1 MIVNVYL
8 LESKKHFLCNELRDL
23 SIMKNL
29 YIYYI
34 IAVSAGILFAL
45 YFYNTQI
52 NRPTFA
58 LEVDPTRDTTDIS
71 GVMYRIRLTNIG
83 LNELTGIVV
92 DLGGTDIQNLTS
104 LGSGQSYFFYPKPD
118 TVVNKVKVST
128 NEGIFIQSDFRSP
141 TKVLGL
147 PGAGR

>member
-1 MIVNVYL
+1 MIKRYVY
-8 LESKKHFLCNELRDL
+8 H
-23 SIMKNL
+23 I
-29 YIYYI
+29 I
-34 IAVSAGILFAL
+34 IAAGILIAI
-45 YFYNTQI
+45 YFYYTQI

-71 GVMYRIRLTNIG
+71 GVMYRVRLTNVG

-92 DLGGTDIQNLTS
+92 KLGGTDIQNLTS
-104 LGSGQSYFFYPKPD
+104 LDSGQSYFFYPKPD
-118 TVVNKVKVST
+118 TPVSKVEVST
-128 NEGIFIQSDFRSP
+128 NEGILVQSDFRSP

>member
-1 MIVNVYL
+1 MTKRYV
-8 LESKKHFLCNELRDL
+8 
-23 SIMKNL
+23 
-29 YIYYI
+29 YYI
-34 IAVSAGILFAL
+34 VIAAGISITL
-45 YFYNTQI
+45 YFYHTQI

-71 GVMYRIRLTNIG
+71 GIMYRVRLTNVG

-92 DLGGTDIQNLTS
+92 NLGGTDIQNLTS
-104 LGSGQSYFFYPKPD
+104 LDSGQTYFFYPKPD
-118 TVVNKVKVST
+118 TPVSKVEVST
-128 NEGIFIQSDFRSP
+128 NEGIFVQSDFRSP

>member
-1 MIVNVYL
+1 L
-8 LESKKHFLCNELRDL
+8 LEGKKHFLCDELRDL
-23 SIMKNL
+23 SIMKSL

-71 GVMYRIRLTNIG
+71 GVMYRVRLTNIG
-83 LNELTGIVV
+83 LNELTGIIV
-92 DLGGTDIQNLTS
+92 DMGGTDIQNLTS

-118 TVVNKVKVST
+118 TAVSRVKVST

>member
-1 MIVNVYL
+1 M
-8 LESKKHFLCNELRDL
+8 KKR
-23 SIMKNL
+23 
-29 YIYYI
+29 YIYC
-34 IAVSAGILFAL
+34 IALAAGILIAL
-45 YFYNTQI
+45 FFLYTQI

-71 GVMYRIRLTNIG
+71 GIMYRIRLTNVG

-92 DLGGTDIQNLTS
+92 NLGGTDIQNLTS
-104 LGSGQSYFFYPKPD
+104 LDTGQSYFFYPKPD
-118 TVVNKVKVST
+118 TAVNKVEVST
-128 NEGIFIQSDFRSP
+128 NEGIFVQSDFRSP